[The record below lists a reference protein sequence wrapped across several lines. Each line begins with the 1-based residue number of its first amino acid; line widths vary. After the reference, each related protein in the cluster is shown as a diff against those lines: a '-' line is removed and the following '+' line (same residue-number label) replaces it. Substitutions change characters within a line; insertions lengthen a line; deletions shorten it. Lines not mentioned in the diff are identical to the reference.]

1 MAYTGWQF
9 GVLNKG
15 LGDGRAFTFGQWY
28 RPPTGGAAPIKR
40 RRRRQLMDMGTKGS
54 GKTPWSRGHD
64 GRLTLEGAVREALA
78 GQAMA
83 ALGVSHPT
91 PTPATAR
98 WRLPTAAA
106 GCRLLCPH
114 LLGLAPIQ
122 SLGISRDL

>member
-91 PTPATAR
+91 PTPAREAADCGR
-98 WRLPTAAA
+98 WVPAALPAPA
-106 GCRLLCPH
+106 GAGSDP
-114 LLGLAPIQ
+114 
-122 SLGISRDL
+122 ISRDL